1 MESLRKI
8 FGKSTTDGDG
18 NYVLPTTS
26 SRPGILT
33 RLAGHPPSGLKACLA
48 RCIPGSC
55 LLCGAKCASGVLCAA
70 CQADLPP
77 APAIHC
83 PLCGEATT
91 HGERCGACLREPP
104 HFVAVHAPFRYEF
117 PVDRLI
123 HALKY
128 GHQLP
133 LATWFGE
140 QLAAS
145 VAGLRLDTIVPLPL
159 HPQRLRERG
168 FNQSLE
174 IAKALGK
181 CLHLPVDRSSLVRT
195 RETPPQAGLDRKE
208 RRRNVRGA
216 FACNATL
223 SERHVLLVD
232 DVLTSGASAD
242 ECARQLL
249 TAGAA
254 SVHVAVIARTLAD

>member
-8 FGKSTTDGDG
+8 FGKSTATGDG
-18 NYVLPTTS
+18 NYVLPSTS

-33 RLAGHPPSGLKACLA
+33 RLTGYPPPGLKACLA
-48 RCIPGSC
+48 RCIPGNC
-55 LLCGAKCASGVLCAA
+55 LLCGAKCDTGVLCSA
-70 CQADLPP
+70 CQADLPL
-77 APAIHC
+77 APAIRC

-104 HFVAVHAPFRYEF
+104 HFAAVHAPFRYEF

-133 LATWFGE
+133 LAAWFGA
-140 QLAAS
+140 QLAAT
-145 VAGLRLDTIVPLPL
+145 VAAIDFDEIVPLPL
-159 HPQRLRERG
+159 HPERLRERG

-174 IAKALGK
+174 IARALGK

-195 RETPPQAGLDRKE
+195 RQTPPQAGLDRKE

-216 FACNATL
+216 FACNGSL
-223 SERHVLLVD
+223 SDRRLLLVD

-249 TAGAA
+249 AAGAA
-254 SVHVAVIARTLAD
+254 SVHVAVVARTPAA